1 MFGKKFVYLVKLKV
15 MEKLNL
21 IELNNLYYCV
31 GKVKSLDGV
40 KMISDEECEK
50 LLEKIIKMIDK
61 RGKEIGR

>member
-1 MFGKKFVYLVKLKV
+1 

-50 LLEKIIKMIDK
+50 LLEKLIKIIDK